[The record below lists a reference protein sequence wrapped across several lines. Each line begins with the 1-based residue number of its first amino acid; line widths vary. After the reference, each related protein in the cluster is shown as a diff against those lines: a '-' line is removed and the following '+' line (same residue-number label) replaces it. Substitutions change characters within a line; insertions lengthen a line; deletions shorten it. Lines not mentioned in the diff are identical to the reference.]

1 MIKAVAKRGGGVS
14 HSACKACFL
23 SALHAIKKHGF
34 YITTGNQSATK
45 RVFGSMWATEGC
57 CCERR
62 RPMFWRVINRPDVD
76 CVILYSTDFRP
87 GIVRVVMSTSN
98 LSCQVCQ
105 CLCSW
110 FGRREAPYTLL
121 TLRQHCK
128 KRICFFKSWIFS
140 KLLLF
145 IHILEIQETPIN
157 TILNCVL
164 RCLMQNNKF
173 LFQKCCTHTFSM
185 KCFFSVTCKFNIK
198 ITFSDK
204 SSKSRLVSVSH

>member
-110 FGRREAPYTLL
+110 FGRREAHTLCSHWDN
-121 TLRQHCK
+121 TVK
-128 KRICFFKSWIFS
+128 KEYVFLNLEFFRNFS
-140 KLLLF
+140 CLF
-145 IHILEIQETPIN
+145 I
-157 TILNCVL
+157 
-164 RCLMQNNKF
+164 F
-173 LFQKCCTHTFSM
+173 LKYRKPQ
-185 KCFFSVTCKFNIK
+185 
-198 ITFSDK
+198 
-204 SSKSRLVSVSH
+204 